1 MVDLKTK
8 EAVKAAAASAGVDN
22 EDEDDEDDEE
32 ELDGREAKKSKT
44 TLVIPN
50 TTAREAKKT
59 GSGKKVIEEL

>member
-22 EDEDDEDDEE
+22 EDEGEE

>member
-1 MVDLKTK
+1 VVDLKTK

-22 EDEDDEDDEE
+22 EDEDEEDEE

>member
-22 EDEDDEDDEE
+22 EDEDEDEDEE
-32 ELDGREAKKSKT
+32 GLDGREAKKSKT
-44 TLVIPN
+44 LVIPN
-50 TTAREAKKT
+50 TTSREAKKT

>member
-50 TTAREAKKT
+50 TSREAKKT
-59 GSGKKVIEEL
+59 GSGKKMIEEL

>member
-22 EDEDDEDDEE
+22 EDEDEGEE
-32 ELDGREAKKSKT
+32 ELDGREAKKSET

-50 TTAREAKKT
+50 TTSREAKKT

>member
-22 EDEDDEDDEE
+22 EDEEDEDE
-32 ELDGREAKKSKT
+32 ELDGRDAKKSKT

-50 TTAREAKKT
+50 TTSRKAKKT

>member
-22 EDEDDEDDEE
+22 EDEDEGEE

-50 TTAREAKKT
+50 TTSREAKKT

>member
-8 EAVKAAAASAGVDN
+8 EAVKAAAASAGVEN
-22 EDEDDEDDEE
+22 EGEDDEDDGE

-50 TTAREAKKT
+50 TTSREAKKT